1 MSCRSYTTSVV
12 RLGGSARTAKDYL
25 LAGECAARSPS
36 HFRAEQR
43 VELLGDHVRPVDDH
57 EVVGV
62 VDETLKVQS
71 SLLSTLHM
79 LSSKH
84 GDSRFQFGARRDQPF
99 RPDLR

>member
-1 MSCRSYTTSVV
+1 MCLSYMTGVV
-12 RLGGSARTAKDYL
+12 RLDGSARTAKDHL
-25 LAGECAARSPS
+25 LARERAARSPS
-36 HFRAEQR
+36 HFRAEELP
-43 VELLGDHVRPVDDH
+43 ELLGYHVRLVDDR

-84 GDSRFQFGARRDQPF
+84 GDFRFQFGARRDQPF

>member
-1 MSCRSYTTSVV
+1 MCLSYMTGVV
-12 RLGGSARTAKDYL
+12 RLGGSARIAKDHL
-25 LAGECAARSPS
+25 LAGERAARSPS
-36 HFRAEQR
+36 HFRAEELL
-43 VELLGDHVRPVDDH
+43 ELLGYHVRLVDDD

-84 GDSRFQFGARRDQPF
+84 GDFRFQFGARRDQPF